1 MFESYR
7 ETHDLL
13 ADYAEALREGN
24 LPTFLKSLS
33 RFEARHVLPLAHFWQ
48 AAEMTRILNSV
59 GFAEGVT
66 IPSMDLFIVRVNAR
80 IASRRKKDRS
90 PTRTGSRRHSV
101 RRNRRPGGSGAGATE
116 RQA

>member
-1 MFESYR
+1 MFETYR

-33 RFEARHVLPLAHFWQ
+33 RFEARHVLPLPNFWRGAQ
-48 AAEMTRILNSV
+48 MVRILNSV
-59 GFAEGVT
+59 GFAEGMT

-80 IASRRKKDRS
+80 IASRRKRAKGLTHASDK
-90 PTRTGSRRHSV
+90 
-101 RRNRRPGGSGAGATE
+101 RRNSNRNPRT
-116 RQA
+116 

>member
-33 RFEARHVLPLAHFWQ
+33 RFEARRVLPLAHFWQ
-48 AAEMTRILNSV
+48 AAEMARILNSV
-59 GFAEGVT
+59 GFADGVT

-80 IASRRKKDRS
+80 IASRRKKGRS
-90 PTRTGSRRHSV
+90 PARAKSQQPRARRGGGPGRSATGLAE
-101 RRNRRPGGSGAGATE
+101 G
-116 RQA
+116 QK